1 MKDRILNILKEE
13 ERAYTA
19 IELKDILGLN
29 TTEEVEEMLKVLNE
43 LESNLT
49 IYHTNKDKYMAFC
62 YSHLKKGKISVSDKG
77 FGFVLMEGEDDIHV
91 DAKHLNGAIDGD
103 MVIVEITNKNTGS
116 KKEGRVLRIA
126 SRNYGPIVG
135 EFKFIDDMPTIIPND
150 KKFKQKIVLTKEST
164 KDCVEG
170 HIVVAN
176 VVKELD
182 RNTVLAEITTIIGHK
197 NDVGV
202 DILSFVYEYNFN
214 PEFPKEVID
223 ELESIPQFLSSN
235 DINEGLT
242 SGRRDLRDEIIFTID
257 GADTKDIDDA
267 VSIEKISD
275 NEYILGVHIADVS
288 YYVKEGTKID
298 EEAYFRGT
306 SVYLVD
312 RVLPM
317 LPHKLSNG
325 ICSLNENEDRF
336 AMSCIMHIDSK
347 GNVTKYEITPS
358 IIRSRKKMTYDN
370 VNLILEDNII
380 PDGYEKFADTLI
392 VMEELSKIL
401 RKKMINRG
409 YIEFESDEAK
419 IIVDDACHPID
430 IKAREQRTGEQL
442 IENFMIVANET
453 VAGSIF
459 YKNLPGIYRVHDK
472 PNEKRIEEFIKF
484 LSLHGYTPVGKS
496 KIETPKDLQ
505 KILNS
510 LENVPEVKVLH
521 DMAIRSQAKAVYS
534 DVNIGHFGLGSKC
547 YSHFTSPI
555 RRYPDLILHRLIREY
570 NYNYSEDIINKNKEY
585 LPVATEHLSIR
596 EQEAQNCERDV
607 DKMKKA
613 EYMMDH
619 IGEVYEGIISGVQE
633 FGFFVELDN
642 TVEGLVRV
650 EDIKGDYFIYNP
662 DLMALLGKRS
672 KRKYA
677 FGDKVVVKVVSADK
691 DKSTIDFEI
700 YEEVK
705 NKKNKKND
713 TKK

>member
-1 MKDRILNILKEE
+1 MKERIIELLNENTSLTIMEINDKLLLNTIEEYQRLQSELDELVSDGILYYSEKKKKYLLLENSHLVKGELILN
-13 ERAYTA
+13 
-19 IELKDILGLN
+19 
-29 TTEEVEEMLKVLNE
+29 
-43 LESNLT
+43 
-49 IYHTNKDKYMAFC
+49 
-62 YSHLKKGKISVSDKG
+62 DKG
-77 FGFVLMEGEDDIHV
+77 FGFIEIGKDIKDVYVNEKNINGAQDGDTVLFEYLNKDQLKPEGKIIKVIKRNYDPLVGEVLLIDGDYFVKPDKKGKNIYIPREY
-91 DAKHLNGAIDGD
+91 LNGA
-103 MVIVEITNKNTGS
+103 
-116 KKEGRVLRIA
+116 
-126 SRNYGPIVG
+126 
-135 EFKFIDDMPTIIPND
+135 
-150 KKFKQKIVLTKEST
+150 
-164 KDCVEG
+164 VEG
-170 HIVVAN
+170 HKVV
-176 VVKELD
+176 VEPLKEGN
-182 RNTVLAEITTIIGHK
+182 RVGKITKIIGHK

-202 DILSFVYEYNFN
+202 DILSFVYEYNFS

-223 ELESIPQFLSSN
+223 ELDSIPQFLSSN
-235 DINEGLT
+235 DIQEGLAN
-242 SGRRDLRDEIIFTID
+242 GRKDLRDEVIFTID

-267 VSIEKISD
+267 ISIEKISD
-275 NEYILGVHIADVS
+275 KEYILGVHIADVS
-288 YYVKEGTKID
+288 YYVKEGSKID

-325 ICSLNENEDRF
+325 ICSLNEQEDRF
-336 AMSCIMHIDSK
+336 ALSCIMHIDDQ

-370 VNLILEDNII
+370 VNLILEDNTI
-380 PDGYEKFADTLI
+380 PEGYEDFADTLI
-392 VMEELSKIL
+392 TMQELSKIL
-401 RKKMINRG
+401 RKKMIKRG
-409 YIEFESDEAK
+409 YIEFESTEAK
-419 IIVDDACHPID
+419 IIVDETCHPIE
-430 IKAREQRTGEQL
+430 IKAREQKTGEEL
-442 IENFMIVANET
+442 IENFMIAANET
-453 VAGSIF
+453 VASSIF

-472 PNEKRIEEFIKF
+472 PNEKRIEEFLKF
-484 LSLHGYTPVGKS
+484 LSLHGYATVGKN
-496 KIETPKDLQ
+496 KIENSKDLQ

-510 LENVPEVKVLH
+510 LENVPEAKVLS
-521 DMAIRSQAKAVYS
+521 DIAIRSQAKAVYS

-555 RRYPDLILHRLIREY
+555 RRYPDLILHRLVKEY

-619 IGEVYEGIISGVQE
+619 IGDIYEGIISGVQE

-650 EDIKGDYFIYNP
+650 EDIKGDYFVYNQ
-662 DLMALLGKRS
+662 DLLALLGKRS
-672 KRKYA
+672 KKKYA
-677 FGDKVVVKVVSADK
+677 FGDKVKVKVVSADK

-700 YEEVK
+700 YEE
-705 NKKNKKND
+705 KKNKKD

>member
-1 MKDRILNILKEE
+1 MKERIIELLNENTSLTVMEINDKLLLNTINEYQKLENILDELVSDGILYYSERKKKYLLLENSHLVKGELILN
-13 ERAYTA
+13 
-19 IELKDILGLN
+19 
-29 TTEEVEEMLKVLNE
+29 
-43 LESNLT
+43 
-49 IYHTNKDKYMAFC
+49 
-62 YSHLKKGKISVSDKG
+62 DKG
-77 FGFVLMEGEDDIHV
+77 FGFIEIGKDKKDVYVNEKNI
-91 DAKHLNGAIDGD
+91 NGALDGD
-103 MVIVEITNKNTGS
+103 MVLFEYLNKDPL
-116 KKEGRVLRIA
+116 KPEGKIIKVIK
-126 SRNYGPIVG
+126 SNYDPLVG
-135 EFKFIDDMPTIIPND
+135 EVILIDGDYFVKPDKSGKNIYIPRDYLNGA
-150 KKFKQKIVLTKEST
+150 
-164 KDCVEG
+164 VEG
-170 HIVVAN
+170 HKVV
-176 VVKELD
+176 VEPLKEGN
-182 RNTVLAEITTIIGHK
+182 RIGKITKIIGHK

-202 DILSFVYEYNFN
+202 DILSFVYDYNFN
-214 PEFPKEVID
+214 PEFPEEVIN
-223 ELESIPQFLSSN
+223 ELDTIPQFLSN
-235 DINEGLT
+235 EDIKNGLA
-242 SGRRDLRDEIIFTID
+242 SGRIDLRNKVIFTID

-267 VSIEKISD
+267 ISIEKISD

-288 YYVKEGTKID
+288 YYVKEGSKID

-336 AMSCIMHIDSK
+336 AMSCIMHIDSR
-347 GNVTKYEITPS
+347 GNVTKYDIVPS
-358 IIRSRKKMTYDN
+358 IIKSRKKMTYDA
-370 VNLILEDNII
+370 VNSILENNVV
-380 PDGYEKFADTLI
+380 PEGYEEFESTLR

-401 RKKMINRG
+401 RKKMIGRG

-419 IIVDDACHPID
+419 IIVDDNCHPID
-430 IKAREQRTGEQL
+430 IKARVQRTGEEL

-453 VAGSIF
+453 VASSIF

-484 LSLHGYTPVGKS
+484 LSLHGYTASGKN
-496 KIETPKDLQ
+496 KIENPKDLQ

-510 LENVPEVKVLH
+510 LENVPEIKVLH

-555 RRYPDLILHRLIREY
+555 RRYPDLILHRLVREY
-570 NYNYSEDIINKNKEY
+570 NYSYSEDIITKNKEY
-585 LPVATEHLSIR
+585 LPVASEHLSIR

-619 IGEVYEGIISGVQE
+619 IGEIYEGIISGVQE

-642 TVEGLVRV
+642 TVEGLVKV

-677 FGDKVVVKVVSADK
+677 FGDKVVVKVIGADK
-691 DKSTIDFEI
+691 DRSTVDFEI
-700 YEEVK
+700 YEE
-705 NKKNKKND
+705 NKKD

>member
-1 MKDRILNILKEE
+1 MKERI
-13 ERAYTA
+13 
-19 IELKDILGLN
+19 IELLNENTSLTIMEINDKLLLN
-29 TTEEVEEMLKVLNE
+29 TIEEYQRLENTLDE
-43 LESNLT
+43 LVSEGILYYSERK
-49 IYHTNKDKYMAFC
+49 NKYLLLEN
-62 YSHLKKGKISVSDKG
+62 SHLVKGDLNLNDKG
-77 FGFVLMEGEDDIHV
+77 FGFIEIDKDVKDVYVNEKNINGAQDGDTVLFEYLNKDPLKPEGKIIRVIKRNYDPLVGEVILIDGDYFVKPDKKGKNIYIPR
-91 DAKHLNGAIDGD
+91 DYLNGA
-103 MVIVEITNKNTGS
+103 
-116 KKEGRVLRIA
+116 
-126 SRNYGPIVG
+126 
-135 EFKFIDDMPTIIPND
+135 
-150 KKFKQKIVLTKEST
+150 
-164 KDCVEG
+164 VEG
-170 HIVVAN
+170 HKVV
-176 VVKELD
+176 VEPLKEGN
-182 RNTVLAEITTIIGHK
+182 RVGKITKIIGHK

-521 DMAIRSQAKAVYS
+521 DMAIRSQAKAIYS

-585 LPVATEHLSIR
+585 LPVATDHLSIR

-691 DKSTIDFEI
+691 DKSTIAFEI

>member
-1 MKDRILNILKEE
+1 MKERI
-13 ERAYTA
+13 
-19 IELKDILGLN
+19 IELLNENTSLTIMEINDKLLLN
-29 TTEEVEEMLKVLNE
+29 TIEEYQRLENTLDE
-43 LESNLT
+43 LVSEGILYYSERK
-49 IYHTNKDKYMAFC
+49 NKYLLLEN
-62 YSHLKKGKISVSDKG
+62 SHLVKGDLNLNDKG
-77 FGFVLMEGEDDIHV
+77 FGFIEIDKDVKDVYVNEKNINGAQDGDTVLFEYLNKDPLKPEGKIIRVIKRNYDPLVGEVILIDGDYFVKPDKKGKNIYIPR
-91 DAKHLNGAIDGD
+91 DYLNGA
-103 MVIVEITNKNTGS
+103 
-116 KKEGRVLRIA
+116 
-126 SRNYGPIVG
+126 
-135 EFKFIDDMPTIIPND
+135 
-150 KKFKQKIVLTKEST
+150 
-164 KDCVEG
+164 VEG
-170 HIVVAN
+170 HKVV
-176 VVKELD
+176 VEPLKEGN
-182 RNTVLAEITTIIGHK
+182 RVGKITKIIGHK

-380 PDGYEKFADTLI
+380 PDGYEI
-392 VMEELSKIL
+392 
-401 RKKMINRG
+401 G
-409 YIEFESDEAK
+409 YNSVKEISK

-521 DMAIRSQAKAVYS
+521 DMAIRSQAKAIYS

-585 LPVATEHLSIR
+585 LPVATDHLSIR

-700 YEEVK
+700 YEEGK